1 MRQGAGRGRGGVIGG
16 NSREWYRPNPSPG
29 DVQWSGRSNINMQ
42 QSALLIALNAVAK
55 NKEMFLENYYVKNK
69 MMVEQGRNKAPH
81 AYVIPAKQR
90 RQVEAADLMN
100 LIRFEGAEVHTANS
114 AFTIGN
120 VQVAAG
126 DYIVRLD
133 QPYGGVVE
141 TLLGMQWYP
150 ADNPRP
156 YDDTG
161 WFIPGL
167 RNVKS
172 YAIDDKTIFD
182 KPMTLATANFKV
194 PGTITGTGS
203 TIVIDHTTDNTL
215 ATFRFANPTV
225 KMSAAEAAV
234 RDGRPH
240 VRARRV
246 RDCRTRIAR
255 RSSRRFASSA

>member
-1 MRQGAGRGRGGVIGG
+1 MIPG
-16 NSREWYRPNPSPG
+16 NSREWYRPYPSPG
-29 DVQWSGRSNINMQ
+29 DVQWSGRSNVNMQ

-69 MMVEQGRNKAPH
+69 MMIEQGRTKAPH

-100 LIRFEGAEVHTANS
+100 LIRFQGAEVHTANS
-114 AFTIGN
+114 AFSTGN

-133 QPYGGVVE
+133 QPYGAVVE
-141 TLLGMQWYP
+141 TLLGTQWYP

-167 RNVKS
+167 RNIKS
-172 YAIDDKTIFD
+172 IRHRRQDDLRQAD
-182 KPMTLATANFKV
+182 DAREGELQSA
-194 PGTITGTGS
+194 GD
-203 TIVIDHTTDNTL
+203 DHRHRQHD
-215 ATFRFANPTV
+215 R
-225 KMSAAEAAV
+225 
-234 RDGRPH
+234 H
-240 VRARRV
+240 
-246 RDCRTRIAR
+246 
-255 RSSRRFASSA
+255 RSHDR